1 MIQFFNVNLNFSQ
14 KEILKHITFKID
26 KSEFVYIIGPSGAG
40 KSSIINLIN
49 FEQFPD
55 SGTIIVNEY
64 SSAKIKQ
71 KQIPFVRRSLGVIF
85 QDFKLLSDRNVY
97 ENIALTLRVTGIK
110 SSEIKKKVLRIL
122 TEVGLGHKRNSY
134 PRDLSG
140 GEQQRVAIARALI
153 NDPFILLAD
162 EPTGNLDPQSAI
174 DILALLEEINRRGT
188 AVLMATHN
196 YSLIS
201 QYPHRTITIEEG
213 SLRPHERIFCFL

>member
-49 FEQFPD
+49 FAQFPD

-201 QYPHRTITIEEG
+201 QCPHRTITMEEG
-213 SLRPHERIFCFL
+213 EIKTA

>member
-1 MIQFFNVNLNFSQ
+1 MIQFFNVNLNISQ
-14 KEILKHITFKID
+14 KEILRHITFKID
-26 KSEFVYIIGPSGAG
+26 KSEFVYLVGPSGAG

-49 FEQFPD
+49 FAEFPD
-55 SGTIIVNEY
+55 SGTVIVNEF
-64 SSAKIKQ
+64 SSAKIKA

-110 SSEIKKKVLRIL
+110 SSEIRKKVLRIL
-122 TEVGLGHKRNSY
+122 AEVGLGHKRNSY

-153 NDPFILLAD
+153 NEPFILLAD
-162 EPTGNLDPQSAI
+162 EPTGNLDPQSAV
-174 DILALLEEINRRGT
+174 DILTLLEEINRRGT

-196 YSLIS
+196 YSLIN
-201 QYPHRTITIEEG
+201 QYPHRTITIEQGELK
-213 SLRPHERIFCFL
+213 SA

>member
-1 MIQFFNVNLNFSQ
+1 M
-14 KEILKHITFKID
+14 
-26 KSEFVYIIGPSGAG
+26 
-40 KSSIINLIN
+40 
-49 FEQFPD
+49 
-55 SGTIIVNEY
+55 
-64 SSAKIKQ
+64 
-71 KQIPFVRRSLGVIF
+71 
-85 QDFKLLSDRNVY
+85 SDRNVY
-97 ENIALTLRVTGIK
+97 ENIAITLRVTGIK

-122 TEVGLGHKRNSY
+122 AEVGLGHKRNSY

-196 YSLIS
+196 YSLIN
-201 QYPHRTITIEEG
+201 QYPHRTITMEEG
-213 SLRPHERIFCFL
+213 EIKTA

>member
-49 FEQFPD
+49 FAQFPD

-97 ENIALTLRVTGIK
+97 ENIAITLRVTGIK

-122 TEVGLGHKRNSY
+122 AEVGLGHKRNSY

-196 YSLIS
+196 YSLIN
-201 QYPHRTITIEEG
+201 QYPHRTITMEEG
-213 SLRPHERIFCFL
+213 EIKTA

>member
-97 ENIALTLRVTGIK
+97 ENIAITLRVTGIK

-122 TEVGLGHKRNSY
+122 AEVGLGHKRNSY

-196 YSLIS
+196 YSLIN
-201 QYPHRTITIEEG
+201 QYPHRTITMEEG
-213 SLRPHERIFCFL
+213 EIKTA

>member
-1 MIQFFNVNLNFSQ
+1 MIQFFNVNLNYSQ

-49 FEQFPD
+49 FAQFPD
-55 SGTIIVNEY
+55 SGMVIVNEY

-110 SSEIKKKVLRIL
+110 SSEIKKKVLRVL

-196 YSLIS
+196 YSLIN

-213 SLRPHERIFCFL
+213 ELKTA

>member
-49 FEQFPD
+49 FAQFPD

-97 ENIALTLRVTGIK
+97 ENIAITLRVTGIK

-122 TEVGLGHKRNSY
+122 AEVGLGHKRNSY

-213 SLRPHERIFCFL
+213 ELKTA

>member
-49 FEQFPD
+49 FAQFPD
-55 SGTIIVNEY
+55 SGMVIVNEY

-71 KQIPFVRRSLGVIF
+71 KQIPFIRRSLGVIF

-201 QYPHRTITIEEG
+201 QYPHRTITMEEG
-213 SLRPHERIFCFL
+213 EIKTA